1 MYNRVYKF
9 FRLYTVCVLS
19 KRKALFAPPFL
30 FRGSSPQTSEL
41 VSFGPALLQM
51 LAQGPFVCRAM
62 NPEEHHPPPNNVLTD
77 SEDEL
82 SSLPGSDS
90 SDTQSIEGHGVD
102 HRAPEV
108 DHPPPNDSV

>member
-1 MYNRVYKF
+1 MRIVQKKGI
-9 FRLYTVCVLS
+9 VC
-19 KRKALFAPPFL
+19 PPFL

>member
-1 MYNRVYKF
+1 MRIVQKKG
-9 FRLYTVCVLS
+9 TVC
-19 KRKALFAPPFL
+19 PPFL
-30 FRGSSPQTSEL
+30 FRRSSPQTREL
-41 VSFGPALLQM
+41 VSIGPAWLRM
-51 LAQGPFVCRAM
+51 LAQGPFFCRAM
-62 NPEEHHPPPNNVLTD
+62 NPEEDHPPPNNVLTD